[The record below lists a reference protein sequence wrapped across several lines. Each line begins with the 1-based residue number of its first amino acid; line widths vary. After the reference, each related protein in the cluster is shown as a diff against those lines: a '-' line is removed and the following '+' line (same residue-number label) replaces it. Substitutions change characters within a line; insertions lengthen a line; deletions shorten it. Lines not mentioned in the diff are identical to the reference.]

1 MSDQVKTTELDLKE
15 YEERKTYTFDIVDI
29 ITAALAKVASVK
41 LTAYYV
47 DGETVCKHVI

>member
-15 YEERKTYTFDIVDI
+15 YEQRKTYKFDILDI

-47 DGETVCKHVI
+47 DGETVSKHVI